1 MKRSSH
7 FVRIA
12 QRRNIF
18 AIALIAAAFASACRR
33 DMQVQPRYNPY
44 DASSFFDDG
53 RAFAA
58 GSWHNRAPGQ
68 LHLDDLLETG
78 KLDGKD
84 SEVFP
89 FAITH
94 ADLERGRQH
103 YNIYCTPCHDYTGSG
118 RGMIVLRGFPQPPSF
133 HMDRL
138 RQAAPGHFVDVI
150 TNGLG
155 VMYPYNDR
163 VTPEDRWRIAAYIR
177 ALQLSESAT
186 SADVPAAQR
195 GQFARSSGT
204 ASRSGRSSAQMSG
217 ENYNFARFEG
227 LRRKALIAGGV
238 GIVVSALGSR
248 RDPTIFFR
256 SYLLAFIFWVAFPLG
271 ALAVLMLHSLTGG
284 GWGFL
289 IRRVLEACTRTMWLL
304 AVLYIPLL
312 LGMRY
317 LYMWTRPG
325 GAANPDVAPKAFYL
339 NVPFFLVRSIIY
351 FAVWL
356 GLSALM
362 NRWSLEQDRTG
373 DQKYTAKLAGLAGPG
388 IILYGFTISFAA
400 VDWIMSLEP
409 SWFSTIYGMVIIVAQ
424 VLVSLAFVVL
434 VARKL
439 ADDSPI
445 STIVTPVRFNDLGNL
460 LLDIFVM
467 LWAYLSFSQFLDHLV
482 GQFA

>member
-1 MKRSSH
+1 
-7 FVRIA
+7 
-12 QRRNIF
+12 
-18 AIALIAAAFASACRR
+18 
-33 DMQVQPRYNPY
+33 
-44 DASSFFDDG
+44 
-53 RAFAA
+53 
-58 GSWHNRAPGQ
+58 
-68 LHLDDLLETG
+68 
-78 KLDGKD
+78 
-84 SEVFP
+84 
-89 FAITH
+89 
-94 ADLERGRQH
+94 
-103 YNIYCTPCHDYTGSG
+103 
-118 RGMIVLRGFPQPPSF
+118 
-133 HMDRL
+133 
-138 RQAAPGHFVDVI
+138 
-150 TNGLG
+150 
-155 VMYPYNDR
+155 
-163 VTPEDRWRIAAYIR
+163 
-177 ALQLSESAT
+177 
-186 SADVPAAQR
+186 
-195 GQFARSSGT
+195 
-204 ASRSGRSSAQMSG
+204 MSG
-217 ENYNFARFEG
+217 ENYNFARFDG
-227 LRRKALIAGGV
+227 LRRKALIAGGA
-238 GIVVSALGSR
+238 GIVVSALGLVQN
-248 RDPTIFFR
+248 PTIFFR
-256 SYLLAFIFWVAFPLG
+256 SYLLAFIFWIAFPLG

-304 AVLYIPLL
+304 ALLYVPLL
-312 LGMRY
+312 FGMSR
-317 LYMWTRPG
+317 LYVWAQPG

-460 LLDIFVM
+460 LLTFVM
-467 LWAYLSFSQFLDHLV
+467 LWAYLSFSQFLIIWSGNLPDEISWYMSRGRGSWAALAIVLILFHFAIPFCLLLSRNVKRHRALSFVAGLLIFLTLLDFYWLIVPAFYPAAPRVHWTDITLLIGFGGLWLWLFFGELAKRALV
-482 GQFA
+482 PAHDPGYIEALEHAEEH

>member
-1 MKRSSH
+1 
-7 FVRIA
+7 
-12 QRRNIF
+12 
-18 AIALIAAAFASACRR
+18 
-33 DMQVQPRYNPY
+33 
-44 DASSFFDDG
+44 
-53 RAFAA
+53 
-58 GSWHNRAPGQ
+58 
-68 LHLDDLLETG
+68 
-78 KLDGKD
+78 
-84 SEVFP
+84 
-89 FAITH
+89 
-94 ADLERGRQH
+94 
-103 YNIYCTPCHDYTGSG
+103 
-118 RGMIVLRGFPQPPSF
+118 
-133 HMDRL
+133 
-138 RQAAPGHFVDVI
+138 
-150 TNGLG
+150 
-155 VMYPYNDR
+155 
-163 VTPEDRWRIAAYIR
+163 
-177 ALQLSESAT
+177 
-186 SADVPAAQR
+186 
-195 GQFARSSGT
+195 
-204 ASRSGRSSAQMSG
+204 MSG

-227 LRRKALIAGGV
+227 LRRKALVAGGA
-238 GIVVSALGSR
+238 GIVVSALGLVQN
-248 RDPTIFFR
+248 PTIFFR
-256 SYLLAFIFWVAFPLG
+256 SYLLAFIFWIAFPLG

-460 LLDIFVM
+460 LLTFVM
-467 LWAYLSFSQFLDHLV
+467 LWAYLSFSQFLIIWSGNLPDEISWYMSRGRGSWAALAIVLILFHFAIPFCLLLSRNVKRHRALSFVAGLLILLTLLDFYWLIVPAFYPAAPQVHWTDITLLIGFGGLWLWVFFGELAKRALV
-482 GQFA
+482 PAHDPGYIEALEHAEEH